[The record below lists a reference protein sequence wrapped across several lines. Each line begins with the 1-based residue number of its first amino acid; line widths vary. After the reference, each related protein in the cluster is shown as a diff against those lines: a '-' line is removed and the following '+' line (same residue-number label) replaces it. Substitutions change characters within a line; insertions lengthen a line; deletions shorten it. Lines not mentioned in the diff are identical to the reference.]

1 MPYTARQLAEKC
13 NITKAYVLRY
23 IRNNGLED
31 RLEKVGNAY
40 SIPDDVAQQLLAHF
54 EVKEAEK
61 QNDESDKLTQ
71 VLEQQIA
78 DLREQLKIKDEQ
90 IKFKDEQILSLT
102 QTVQDLTATNKA
114 LAQAEVKRM
123 FAGVSRSN
131 EIILADA
138 QVLDTQQ
145 TTQEQA
151 QPKQEKKRGFW
162 ARLFGLD

>member
-1 MPYTARQLAEKC
+1 MSYTTKDLAEKC
-13 NITKAYVLRY
+13 GITPTYVLKY
-23 IRNNGLED
+23 IRTHGLDD
-31 RLEKVGNAY
+31 RLEKSGKSFV
-40 SIPDDVAQQLLAHF
+40 IPDDVAQQLLAHF

-138 QVLDTQQ
+138 QVVDTQQ

>member
-1 MPYTARQLAEKC
+1 MSYTTKDLAEKC
-13 NITKAYVLRY
+13 GITPTYVLKY
-23 IRNNGLED
+23 IRSHGLDD
-31 RLEKVGNAY
+31 RLEKSGKSFV
-40 SIPDDVAQQLLAHF
+40 IPDDVAQQLLAHF

-90 IKFKDEQILSLT
+90 ILSLT

-123 FAGVSRSN
+123 FTGVSRSN

-145 TTQEQA
+145 ITQEQA
-151 QPKQEKKRGFW
+151 QPKQTEKKKGFW
-162 ARLFGLD
+162 ARLFGR

>member
-1 MPYTARQLAEKC
+1 MSYTTKDLAEKC
-13 NITKAYVLRY
+13 GITPTYVLKY
-23 IRNNGLED
+23 IRTHGLDD
-31 RLEKVGNAY
+31 RLEKSGKSFV
-40 SIPDDVAQQLLAHF
+40 IPDDVAQQLLAHF

-78 DLREQLKIKDEQ
+78 DLREQLRI
-90 IKFKDEQILSLT
+90 KDEQILSLT